1 MRVDSRPMQNNR
13 NIPLQFLNLWLTLL
27 LIWVIANGTL
37 ALDSLITG
45 VVVSAAIALAFASF
59 ARVYSVIRWSPKV
72 VFYYLLYLGVFLT
85 ELAKANLNVMRLVFS
100 PRIEIQPGIV
110 EIKTELKSPI
120 GRLALA
126 NSITLTPG
134 TLVVDIKDD
143 SLFIHWIN
151 VSATDPVGATEEISA
166 RFEKYLKVV
175 YG

>member
-1 MRVDSRPMQNNR
+1 MPGKT
-13 NIPLQFLNLWLTLL
+13 NIPLQFLNLWLTLF

-37 ALDSLITG
+37 AIQTLIAG
-45 VVVSAAIALAFASF
+45 AVVCTVIALAFASF
-59 ARVYSVIRWSPKV
+59 ARVYSVIRWSPRV
-72 VFYYLLYLGVFLT
+72 IFYYLLYLNVFII
-85 ELAKANLNVMRLVFS
+85 ELVKANMNVMRLVFS
-100 PRIEIQPGIV
+100 PQINIKPGIV

-151 VSATDPVGATEEISA
+151 ISATDPVAATEAISA
-166 RFEKYLKVV
+166 RFEKYLKVI

>member
-1 MRVDSRPMQNNR
+1 MQKTTNLT
-13 NIPLQFLNLWLTLL
+13 LQFLNLWLTLV

-37 ALDSLITG
+37 AVDTLITG
-45 VVVSAAIALAFASF
+45 VVVCAAIALAFASF

-72 VFYYLLYLGVFLT
+72 IFYYLMYFGVFLV
-85 ELAKANLNVMRLVFS
+85 ELTKANLSVMRLVFS
-100 PRIEIQPGIV
+100 PRIDIEPGIV
-110 EIKTELKSPI
+110 EIKTSLKSPI

-151 VSATDPVGATEEISA
+151 VSATDPVAATEEISA
-166 RFEKYLKVV
+166 RFEHYLKVI

>member
-1 MRVDSRPMQNNR
+1 MTKTINF
-13 NIPLQFLNLWLTLL
+13 PLQFINLWLTLM

-45 VVVSAAIALAFASF
+45 VVITAAIALAFASF

-72 VFYYLLYLGVFLT
+72 IVYYLMYLGVFLL
-85 ELAKANLNVMRLVFS
+85 ELTKANLNVMRLVFS
-100 PRIEIQPGIV
+100 PRIDIAPGIV

-151 VSATDPVGATEEISA
+151 VSATDPVAATEEISA

>member
-1 MRVDSRPMQNNR
+1 MQNKR

>member
-1 MRVDSRPMQNNR
+1 MQKTT
-13 NIPLQFLNLWLTLL
+13 NITLQFLNLWLTLM

-37 ALDSLITG
+37 AADTLITG
-45 VVVSAAIALAFASF
+45 VVVCAAIALAFASF

-72 VFYYLLYLGVFLT
+72 IFYYLMYFGVFMLELT
-85 ELAKANLNVMRLVFS
+85 KANLNVMRLVFS
-100 PRIEIQPGIV
+100 PRIDIEPGIV
-110 EIKTELKSPI
+110 EIKTSLQSPL

-134 TLVVDIKDD
+134 TLVVDIKED

-151 VSATDPVGATEEISA
+151 VSATDPVAAAEEISA
-166 RFEKYLKVV
+166 RFEHYLKVI

>member
-1 MRVDSRPMQNNR
+1 MQKTT
-13 NIPLQFLNLWLTLL
+13 NITLQFLNLWLTLL

-37 ALDSLITG
+37 AVDTLITG
-45 VVVSAAIALAFASF
+45 VVVCAAIALAFASF

-72 VFYYLLYLGVFLT
+72 IIYYLMYFGVFLV
-85 ELAKANLNVMRLVFS
+85 ELTKANLNVMRLVFS
-100 PRIEIQPGIV
+100 PRIAIEPGIV
-110 EIKTELKSPI
+110 EIKTSLKSPI

-151 VSATDPVGATEEISA
+151 VSATDPVAATEEISA
-166 RFEKYLKVV
+166 RFEHYLKVI

>member
-1 MRVDSRPMQNNR
+1 MQKTR
-13 NIPLQFLNLWLTLL
+13 NIPLQFLNLWLTLM
-27 LIWVIANGTL
+27 LIWVSANGTL
-37 ALDSLITG
+37 APDTLIAG
-45 VVVSAAIALAFASF
+45 VVITAAIALAFASF

-72 VFYYLLYLGVFLT
+72 IFYYLMYLGVFLT
-85 ELAKANLNVMRLVFS
+85 ELTKANLNVMRLVFS
-100 PRIEIQPGIV
+100 PRIEIEPGIV

-134 TLVVDIKDD
+134 TLVVDIKGD

-151 VSATDPVGATEEISA
+151 VSATDPVAATEEISA
-166 RFEKYLKVV
+166 RFEKYLKVI

>member
-1 MRVDSRPMQNNR
+1 MPNTA
-13 NIPLQFLNLWLTLL
+13 NIPLQFINLWLTLL
-27 LIWVIANGTL
+27 IIWVIANGTL
-37 ALDSLITG
+37 AADTLITG
-45 VVVSAAIALAFASF
+45 AVISAVIALAFAAF

-72 VFYYLLYLGVFLT
+72 VFYYLMYLSVFLI
-85 ELAKANLNVMRLVFS
+85 ELVKANLNVMRLVFS
-100 PRIEIQPGIV
+100 PNIDIKPGIV

-134 TLVVDIKDD
+134 TLVVDIRDD

-151 VSATDPVGATEEISA
+151 ISATDPVAATEAISA
-166 RFEKYLKVV
+166 RFEKYLKVI

>member
-1 MRVDSRPMQNNR
+1 MSGST

-27 LIWVIANGTL
+27 LIWLIANGNL
-37 ALDSLITG
+37 ATDTVIAG
-45 VVVSAAIALAFASF
+45 VVITAFIALAFSAF

-72 VFYYLLYLGVFLT
+72 IFYYLMYLGVFCI
-85 ELAKANLNVMRLVFS
+85 ELIKANLNVMKLVFS
-100 PRIEIQPGIV
+100 PRIDIKPGIV
-110 EIKTELKSPI
+110 EIKTKLKSPI

-134 TLVVDIKDD
+134 TLVVDIKED

-151 VSATDPVGATEEISA
+151 TSTTDPVAASEAISA
-166 RFEKYLKVV
+166 RFEKYLKVI

>member
-1 MRVDSRPMQNNR
+1 MRVDFAPMTKTINF
-13 NIPLQFLNLWLTLL
+13 PLQFINLWLTLM

-37 ALDSLITG
+37 ARDTLIAG
-45 VVVSAAIALAFASF
+45 VVISAAIALAFASF
-59 ARVYSVIRWSPKV
+59 ARVYSVIRWSPRV
-72 VFYYLLYLGVFLT
+72 IFYYLLYLGVFLF
-85 ELAKANLNVMRLVFS
+85 ELTRANLNVMRLVFS
-100 PRIEIQPGIV
+100 PRIEIEPGIV
-110 EIKTELKSPI
+110 EIKTKLKSPI

>member
-1 MRVDSRPMQNNR
+1 MHKTTNLT
-13 NIPLQFLNLWLTLL
+13 LQFLNLWLTLM

-37 ALDSLITG
+37 AVDTLITG
-45 VVVSAAIALAFASF
+45 VVVCAAIALAFASF

-72 VFYYLLYLGVFLT
+72 IFYYLMYFAVFLV
-85 ELAKANLNVMRLVFS
+85 ELTKANLNVMRLVFS
-100 PRIEIQPGIV
+100 PRIDIEPGIV
-110 EIKTELKSPI
+110 EIKTSLKSPI

-134 TLVVDIKDD
+134 TLVVDIKED

-151 VSATDPVGATEEISA
+151 VSATDPVAATEEIST
-166 RFEKYLKVV
+166 RFEHYLKVI